1 MLPAR
6 PILLLNIYVNN
17 HWKRDFYG
25 YFCRNSSSYGETVIA
40 HTKRACAHSCGAL
53 VVFQCSS
60 QPAQP

>member
-25 YFCRNSSSYGETVIA
+25 YFCRNSSSYGETVIT
-40 HTKRACAHSCGAL
+40 HIERSCAHSCSAL
-53 VVFQCSS
+53 AICQRCGES
-60 QPAQP
+60 AQP